1 MITTRSIDIFLKG
14 IKNRSMTRRK
24 PLAYK
29 PGIRTNISRIK
40 PLRIKPIKMKSIR
53 GIAVKSFR
61 TQNIKMPKI
70 KIK

>member
-14 IKNRSMTRRK
+14 VKNRGMTRRQ

-29 PGIRTNISRIK
+29 SATRTNISRIK

-53 GIAVKSFR
+53 GITVKPFR
-61 TQNIKMPKI
+61 TQNIKMSKI